1 MEMKL
6 INGSG
11 RENRVGYVSGRLNRN
26 KRISTK
32 RCKTQKRDTCK
43 TKNKSPKKILLQRL
57 FESCQQVFRG
67 PGTVPS
73 PPDVQI
79 LRQIIDGMQPEDV
92 GLSPE
97 LQFFNP
103 LSNAANGVRR
113 VTQTTIYKCQ
123 NFSLCIFFLP
133 VGAVIP
139 LHNHPGMTVF
149 SKLLLG
155 TMHIKAYDW
164 VDPVD
169 SSSNDSKP
177 SSKLRLARLKADNV
191 FTAPCDSSVL
201 YPASGGNIHA
211 FTALTP
217 CAVLDVLG
225 PPYSKEDG
233 RDGSYYK
240 DSPYT
245 PLPNVDGSMIKEE
258 EGKLYGWLEE
268 IEMPKESVMD
278 GIEYLGPQIRD
289 FSF

>member
-245 PLPNVDGSMIKEE
+245 PLPSKHAVNT
-258 EGKLYGWLEE
+258 
-268 IEMPKESVMD
+268 
-278 GIEYLGPQIRD
+278 
-289 FSF
+289 

>member
-1 MEMKL
+1 MEIKL
-6 INGSG
+6 IGSG
-11 RENRVGYVSGRLNRN
+11 RENKVGYVSGRLNKN

-32 RCKTQKRDTCK
+32 RSKKVKPDVCK
-43 TKNKSPKKILLQRL
+43 TKNKVPEKILLQRL
-57 FESCQQVFRG
+57 YESCQQVFRG
-67 PGTVPS
+67 PATVPS

-79 LRQIIDGMQPEDV
+79 LRQIIDAMQPEDV
-92 GLSPE
+92 GLSSE

-103 LSNAANGVRR
+103 VSGAANGVRR
-113 VTQTTIYKCQ
+113 VTQTTIYMCN

-133 VGAVIP
+133 AGAVIP

-169 SSSNDSKP
+169 SSS
-177 SSKLRLARLKADNV
+177 KLRLARLKADDV

-211 FTALTP
+211 FTAITP

-225 PPYSKEDG
+225 PPYSRQDG
-233 RDGSYYK
+233 RDCSYYK

-245 PLPNVDGSMIKEE
+245 SLPTVDGSAIKEE

-278 GIEYLGPQIRD
+278 GIEYLGPQIRG